1 MSASFPTW
9 LSVILVVVAAVD
21 AYLLTQTSVVL
32 APTVALIAGAVQV
45 AIAALL
51 AFQKATTN
59 AIRSMQGKP
68 KIV

>member
-32 APTVALIAGAVQV
+32 TPIVALIAGAVQV

-59 AIRSMQGKP
+59 AVRSMQGKP
-68 KIV
+68 KIA